1 MTLLSQS
8 SLGRGHLHC
17 FEECSAAS
25 VQNMTH
31 FDIKEF
37 QILSEG
43 NLLRL
48 ISHISPASAYLSH
61 SRHSLKKPSPSL
73 TLPTNRSMRSQS
85 AKRVPW
91 AGCITGSSPCSSQP
105 PLSSATNRCQKH
117 REGDCCTLSLTPC
130 GYSCTPGVHRTHTT
144 WTLMF
149 AWYFEI
155 IIFMKKRVKSLDCD
169 G

>member
-1 MTLLSQS
+1 MQGRQRAQTWTLVFSLLTPKVSDPAVTKQPREGPPSLLRGMLCSLSAK
-8 SLGRGHLHC
+8 C
-17 FEECSAAS
+17 D
-25 VQNMTH
+25 H

-37 QILSEG
+37 QIMSEG

-85 AKRVPW
+85 AKRVHW

-105 PLSSATNRCQKH
+105 PLSTVPTAARNT
-117 REGDCCTLSLTPC
+117 ETGTAAP
-130 GYSCTPGVHRTHTT
+130 
-144 WTLMF
+144 
-149 AWYFEI
+149 
-155 IIFMKKRVKSLDCD
+155 
-169 G
+169 